1 MHDRSSTIKPRSRW
15 ALALAAL
22 LAIAVAVSACGSSS
36 SGGSSSGEASSEGG
50 EEVVVGSLLDTT
62 GPLDIYGKEMTNAT
76 QMAIDDINAKGG
88 VLGNKLKLVAY
99 DTQSDDTKYTQYANQ
114 LALKDHPA
122 VVMGGITSASREAI
136 RPIFDRNK
144 LLYFYNEQY
153 EGGVCDENTFNT
165 GVVPSQQLKALI
177 PWAIKNIGPKLYIAA
192 AEYNYGEISAEW
204 VKKYAEENG
213 GEVVGTEFVPLESSD
228 FSSVISHLQTTKPD
242 VVVSLLVGGEHIPF
256 YRTFNAAGLNKEM
269 TIVSPTFGLGNEQV
283 VLPANESK
291 DITVA
296 YPYIESLENP
306 VNEKFVKEYKE
317 RFGANA
323 YVTDSA
329 VTVWNGWHIWAAAVE
344 KAGSTDREAVIE
356 ALQSGK
362 GISFESPS
370 GMVTMDPGSHHV
382 TQDISIAET
391 NDQHGF
397 TVTSTQE
404 NVPPSYED
412 EVCDLVKDPSTNQQ
426 FTP

>member
-1 MHDRSSTIKPRSRW
+1 
-15 ALALAAL
+15 
-22 LAIAVAVSACGSSS
+22 
-36 SGGSSSGEASSEGG
+36 
-50 EEVVVGSLLDTT
+50 
-62 GPLDIYGKEMTNAT
+62 MTNAT
-76 QMAIDDINAKGG
+76 NMAIDDINANGG
-88 VLGNKLKLVAY
+88 VLGKKLKLAAF
-99 DTQSDDTKYTQYANQ
+99 DTQSDDTKYTQYASQ
-114 LALKDHPA
+114 LALKEHPA

-136 RPIFDRNK
+136 RPIFDRDK
-144 LLYFYNEQY
+144 ILYFYNEQY
-153 EGGVCDENTFNT
+153 EGGVCDANTFNT

-177 PWAIKNIGPKLYIAA
+177 PWAIENIGPKLYIAA

-213 GEVVGTEFVPLESSD
+213 GTVVGTEFVPLESSD
-228 FSSVISHLQTTKPD
+228 FSSVLSHLQTAKPD

-256 YRTFNAAGLNKEM
+256 YRAFNAAGLNSEM
-269 TIVSPTFGLGNEQV
+269 KIVSPTFGLGNEQV
-283 VLPANESK
+283 VLPPSDSK
-291 DITVA
+291 EITVA

-306 VNEKFVKEYKE
+306 VNEEFVKEYKK

-329 VTVWNGWHIWAAAVE
+329 VTVWNGWHLWAEAVE

-356 ALQSGK
+356 ALQEGS
-362 GISFESPS
+362 GISFDSPS
-370 GMVTMDPGSHHV
+370 GKVTMDPGSHHV

-391 NDQHGF
+391 NDEHGF
-397 TVTSTQE
+397 TVTSTKE

>member
-1 MHDRSSTIKPRSRW
+1 MHDSRSTINRRARW
-15 ALALAAL
+15 ASALTALTVIALALGL
-22 LAIAVAVSACGSSS
+22 TACGGS
-36 SGGSSSGEASSEGG
+36 SGGGGSASDGG
-50 EEVVVGSLLDTT
+50 DEIVVGSLLDTT
-62 GPLDIYGKEMTNAT
+62 GPLNIYGKEMTNAT
-76 QMAIDDINAKGG
+76 QMAIDDINASGG
-88 VLGNKLKLVAY
+88 VLGEKVKLDAF

-114 LALKDHPA
+114 LALQDHPA

-144 LLYFYNEQY
+144 ILYFYNEQY
-153 EGGVCDENTFNT
+153 EGGVCDANTFNT
-165 GVVPSQQLKALI
+165 GVVPSQQLAALI
-177 PWAIKNIGPKLYIAA
+177 PWAIQNIGPKLYVVA
-192 AEYNYGEISAEW
+192 AEYNYGEISADW

-213 GEVVGTEFVPLESSD
+213 GTIVGTEFVPLESSD

-256 YRTFNAAGLNKEM
+256 YRSFNATGLNSEM
-269 TIVSPTFGLGNEQV
+269 KIVSPTFGLGNEQV
-283 VLPANESK
+283 VLPPNESK
-291 DITVA
+291 EITVA

-306 VNEKFVKEYKE
+306 VNQKFVQEYKK

-329 VTVWNGWHIWAAAVE
+329 VTVWNGWHLWAEAVE
-344 KAGSTDREAVIE
+344 KAGTTDREAVID
-356 ALQSGK
+356 ALQEGE

-370 GMVTMDPGSHHV
+370 GTVTMDPGSHHV
-382 TQDISIAET
+382 TQDISIAKT
-391 NDQHGF
+391 NDKHGF
-397 TVTSTQE
+397 TVISTKKD
-404 NVPPSYED
+404 VPPSYED

>member
-1 MHDRSSTIKPRSRW
+1 MHDPRSTIKSRARW
-15 ALALAAL
+15 ATALTALAAIA
-22 LAIAVAVSACGSSS
+22 LAVGLAACGGSGGGSSS
-36 SGGSSSGEASSEGG
+36 SGGEIT
-50 EEVVVGSLLDTT
+50 VGSLLDTT

-76 QMAIDDINAKGG
+76 QMAIDDINSNGG
-88 VLGNKLKLVAY
+88 VLGKKLKLDAF

-153 EGGVCDENTFNT
+153 EGGVCDTNTFNT

-177 PWAIKNIGPKLYIAA
+177 PWAIENIGPKLYVVA

-204 VKKYAEENG
+204 VKKYAEEAG
-213 GEVVGTEFVPLESSD
+213 GTVVGTEFVPLESSE
-228 FSSVISHLQTTKPD
+228 FSSVISHLQTAKPD

-256 YRTFNAAGLNKEM
+256 YRTFNATGLNSSMK
-269 TIVSPTFGLGNEQV
+269 IVSPTFGLGNEQV
-283 VLPANESK
+283 VLPPNESK

-306 VNEKFVKEYKE
+306 VNEKFVKEYKK

-329 VTVWNGWHIWAAAVE
+329 VTVWNGWHLWAEAVE
-344 KAGSTDREAVIE
+344 KAGTTDREAVIE
-356 ALQSGK
+356 ALQSGS

-370 GMVTMDPGSHHV
+370 GKVTMDPGSHHV
-382 TQDISIAET
+382 TQDISIAKT
-391 NDQHGF
+391 NDEHGF
-397 TVTSTQE
+397 TVMSTKAD
-404 NVPPSYED
+404 VPPSYED
-412 EVCDLVKDPSTNQQ
+412 EVCDLVKSPSTNKQ

>member
-1 MHDRSSTIKPRSRW
+1 MHEQRSTIKSRARW
-15 ALALAAL
+15 APALAAL
-22 LAIAVAVSACGSSS
+22 GATALAIGLAACGSSGGGGDSS
-36 SGGSSSGEASSEGG
+36 SGGD
-50 EEVVVGSLLDTT
+50 EVVVGSLLDTT

-76 QMAIDDINAKGG
+76 EMAIDDINENGG
-88 VLGNKLKLVAY
+88 VLGKQLKLDAF

-153 EGGVCDENTFNT
+153 EGGVCDINTFNT

-177 PWAIKNIGPKLYIAA
+177 PWAIENIGPKLYIAA
-192 AEYNYGEISAEW
+192 AEYNYGEISADW

-213 GEVVGTEFVPLESSD
+213 GTVVGTEFVPLESSD
-228 FSSVISHLQTTKPD
+228 FSSVLSHLQTAKPD

-256 YRTFNAAGLNKEM
+256 YRAFNAAGLNSEM
-269 TIVSPTFGLGNEQV
+269 KIVSPTFGLGNEQV
-283 VLPANESK
+283 VLPTSDSK
-291 DITVA
+291 EITVA

-306 VNEKFVKEYKE
+306 VNEKFVQEYKK

-329 VTVWNGWHIWAAAVE
+329 VTVWNGWHLWAEAVE
-344 KAGSTDREAVIE
+344 KAGSTDREAVID
-356 ALQSGK
+356 ALQEGS

-370 GMVTMDPGSHHV
+370 GKVTMDPGSHHV

-391 NDQHGF
+391 NDKHGF
-397 TVTSTQE
+397 TVTSTKAD
-404 NVPPSYED
+404 VPPSYED

>member
-1 MHDRSSTIKPRSRW
+1 MHDLRSTIKSRARW
-15 ALALAAL
+15 APALAAL
-22 LAIAVAVSACGSSS
+22 VAIALAIGLTACGGSGSGGGGDSSS
-36 SGGSSSGEASSEGG
+36 GG

-76 QMAIDDINAKGG
+76 NMAIDDINENGG
-88 VLGNKLKLVAY
+88 VLGQQLKLVAF
-99 DTQSDDTKYTQYANQ
+99 DTQSDDTKYTQYASQ
-114 LALKDHPA
+114 LALKEHPA

-136 RPIFDRNK
+136 RPILDRAK
-144 LLYFYNEQY
+144 IPYFYNEQY
-153 EGGVCDENTFNT
+153 EGGVCDANTFNT

-177 PWAIKNIGPKLYIAA
+177 PWAIENIGPKLYIAA

-213 GEVVGTEFVPLESSD
+213 GTVVGTEFVPLESSD
-228 FSSVISHLQTTKPD
+228 FSSVLSHLQTTKPD

-256 YRTFNAAGLNKEM
+256 YRAFNAAGLNSEM
-269 TIVSPTFGLGNEQV
+269 KIVSPTFGLGNEQV
-283 VLPANESK
+283 VLPPSESK
-291 DITVA
+291 EITVA
-296 YPYIESLENP
+296 YPYIESLDNP
-306 VNEKFVKEYKE
+306 VNKKFVQEYKK

-329 VTVWNGWHIWAAAVE
+329 VTVWNGWHLWAAAVE
-344 KAGSTDREAVIE
+344 KAGSTDREAVIG
-356 ALQSGK
+356 ALQEGS
-362 GISFESPS
+362 GISFDSPS
-370 GMVTMDPGSHHV
+370 GKVTMDPGAHHV

-391 NDQHGF
+391 NDEHGF
-397 TVTSTQE
+397 TVTSTKE

-412 EVCDLVKDPSTNQQ
+412 EVCDLVKNPTTNQQ

>member
-1 MHDRSSTIKPRSRW
+1 MHDPRSTIKSRARW
-15 ALALAAL
+15 ATALTALAAIA
-22 LAIAVAVSACGSSS
+22 LAVGLAACGGSGGGSSS
-36 SGGSSSGEASSEGG
+36 SGGGEIT
-50 EEVVVGSLLDTT
+50 VGSLLDTT

-76 QMAIDDINAKGG
+76 QMAIDDINSNGG
-88 VLGNKLKLVAY
+88 VLGKKLKLDAF

-153 EGGVCDENTFNT
+153 EGGVCDTNTFNT

-177 PWAIKNIGPKLYIAA
+177 PWAIENIGPKLYVVA

-204 VKKYAEENG
+204 VKKYAEEAG
-213 GEVVGTEFVPLESSD
+213 GTVVGTEFVPLESSE
-228 FSSVISHLQTTKPD
+228 FSSVISHLQTAKPD

-256 YRTFNAAGLNKEM
+256 YRTFNATGLNSSMK
-269 TIVSPTFGLGNEQV
+269 IVSPTFGLGNEQV
-283 VLPANESK
+283 VLPPNESK

-306 VNEKFVKEYKE
+306 VNEKFVKEYKK

-329 VTVWNGWHIWAAAVE
+329 VTVWNGWHLWAEAVE
-344 KAGSTDREAVIE
+344 KAGTTDREAVIE
-356 ALQSGK
+356 ALQSGS

-370 GMVTMDPGSHHV
+370 GKVTMDPGSHHV
-382 TQDISIAET
+382 TQDISIAKT
-391 NDQHGF
+391 NDEHGF
-397 TVTSTQE
+397 TVMSTKAD
-404 NVPPSYED
+404 VPPSYED
-412 EVCDLVKDPSTNQQ
+412 EVCDLVKSPSTNKQ

>member
-1 MHDRSSTIKPRSRW
+1 MHDLRSTIKSRARW
-15 ALALAAL
+15 APALAAL
-22 LAIAVAVSACGSSS
+22 GALTLAIGLAACGSSGGESSSSS
-36 SGGSSSGEASSEGG
+36 SGG
-50 EEVVVGSLLDTT
+50 EVVVGSLLDTT

-76 QMAIDDINAKGG
+76 NMAIDDINENGG
-88 VLGNKLKLVAY
+88 VLGEKLKLVAF

-114 LALKDHPA
+114 LALKEHPA

-153 EGGVCDENTFNT
+153 EGGVCDINTFNT

-177 PWAIKNIGPKLYIAA
+177 PWAIENIGPKLYVVA

-213 GEVVGTEFVPLESSD
+213 GTVVGTEFVPLESSD

-256 YRTFNAAGLNKEM
+256 YRTFNSTGLNSEM
-269 TIVSPTFGLGNEQV
+269 KIVSPTFGLGNEQV
-283 VLPANESK
+283 VLPPNESK

-296 YPYIESLENP
+296 YPYIESLDNP
-306 VNEKFVKEYKE
+306 ANKKFVQEYKK

-329 VTVWNGWHIWAAAVE
+329 VTVWNGWHLWAEAVE
-344 KAGSTDREAVIE
+344 KAGTTDREAVIE
-356 ALQSGK
+356 ALQSG
-362 GISFESPS
+362 ISFDSPS
-370 GMVTMDPGSHHV
+370 GKVTMEPGSHHM

-391 NDQHGF
+391 NDEHGF
-397 TVTSTQE
+397 SVISTKA
-404 NVPPSYED
+404 NVPPSYEN
-412 EVCDLVKDPSTNQQ
+412 EVCDLVSNPTTNQQ

>member
-1 MHDRSSTIKPRSRW
+1 MHDPRSTIKSRARW
-15 ALALAAL
+15 ATALTALAAIA
-22 LAIAVAVSACGSSS
+22 LAVGLAACGGSGGGSSS
-36 SGGSSSGEASSEGG
+36 SGGDI
-50 EEVVVGSLLDTT
+50 VVGSLLDTT

-76 QMAIDDINAKGG
+76 QMAIDDINANGG
-88 VLGNKLKLVAY
+88 VLGKKLKLDAF

-153 EGGVCDENTFNT
+153 EGGVCDANTFNT

-177 PWAIKNIGPKLYIAA
+177 PWAIENIGPKLYVVA

-204 VKKYAEENG
+204 VKKYAEEAG
-213 GEVVGTEFVPLESSD
+213 GTVVGTEFVPLESSE
-228 FSSVISHLQTTKPD
+228 FSSVISHLQTAKPD

-256 YRTFNAAGLNKEM
+256 YRTFNATGLNSAMK
-269 TIVSPTFGLGNEQV
+269 IVSPTFGLGNEQV
-283 VLPANESK
+283 VLPPNESK

-306 VNEKFVKEYKE
+306 VNEKFVKEYKK

-329 VTVWNGWHIWAAAVE
+329 VTVWNGWHLWAEAVE
-344 KAGSTDREAVIE
+344 QAGTTDREAVIE
-356 ALQSGK
+356 ALQSGS

-370 GMVTMDPGSHHV
+370 GKVTMDPGSHHV
-382 TQDISIAET
+382 TQDISIAKT
-391 NDQHGF
+391 NDEHGF
-397 TVTSTQE
+397 TVMSTKAD
-404 NVPPSYED
+404 VPPSYED
-412 EVCDLVKDPSTNQQ
+412 EVCDLVKSPSTNQQ